1 MTTTITPSLAE
12 QQIADFHEDGY
23 LIVRNVLSAKEVD
36 ELRRIVQQEVIRDA
50 YPSRLKYP
58 QSAKYTV
65 SGNRLAEPGLTAIAE
80 HPTVVGAVESVLGQ
94 PAYLTAYVAYLRTPG
109 DKGAGAHCDYKRWR
123 PVGSSMNWV
132 FAIIPLTD
140 FNAEYGPFLVSP
152 KSHKLT
158 QIIDKDAH
166 ILDLN
171 RPDAEQL
178 APFIDPEL
186 KAGDLLVVNE
196 HVWHKAP
203 AGTTTE
209 DRCGIFNKYCAVNA
223 PPAAGYYPYTPAALD
238 ALSDNGKRLIPV
250 CFDKPI
256 TTTHLL
262 IEDSSTQESKFLLHC
277 DVEAEGWKLPGGEG
291 WEEEKLVG
299 WDVGARIGSLQ
310 EITKTQ
316 LGLDVPWMSYIEDVE
331 SENGICRIYGFS
343 DENLDLNTLANNGY
357 DWFTKS
363 EMQQRLGERDA
374 TCRAVDTWQR
384 ADIIRGKGK
393 ACHQMRHQFDL

>member
-1 MTTTITPSLAE
+1 MTTAITPSLTE
-12 QQIADFHEDGY
+12 QQIADYHEDGY
-23 LIVRNVLSAKEVD
+23 IIVRNVLSAKEAD
-36 ELRRIVQQEVIRDA
+36 ELRRVVQQEVKRDA
-50 YPSRLKYP
+50 YPSTLKYP
-58 QSAKYTV
+58 QPAKYTV
-65 SGNRLAEPGLTAIAE
+65 SGNRLAAPGLTAIAE
-80 HPTVVGAVESVLGQ
+80 HPTVIGAVESVLAQ

-140 FNAEYGPFLVSP
+140 FDAAYGPFLVSP
-152 KSHKLT
+152 KSHKLM
-158 QIIDKDAH
+158 QIINPDAR
-166 ILDLN
+166 ILDLT
-171 RPDAEQL
+171 RPDAKQL

-223 PPAAGYYPYTPAALD
+223 PPAAGYYPYNPTALD
-238 ALSDNGKRLIPV
+238 ALNDDGKRLVPI

-256 TTTHLL
+256 TTTRLL
-262 IEDSSTQESKFLLHC
+262 VEDTSTQESKFLLCH
-277 DVEAEGWKLPGGEG
+277 DEKTASWGLPGGEG

-299 WDVGARIGSLQ
+299 WDVGARIGSMQ
-310 EITKTQ
+310 ELAKTQ
-316 LGLDVPWMSYIEDVE
+316 LDLEVSWMSYIADVE
-331 SENGICRIYGFS
+331 EENGICRVYGFS
-343 DENLDLNTLANNGY
+343 DENLDLDTLADRGCG
-357 DWFTKS
+357 WFTRS
-363 EMQQRLGERDA
+363 ELQKRLGESDA
-374 TCRAVDTWQR
+374 ICHTVDTWHQ

-393 ACHQMRHQFDL
+393 ACHQSRHQFE

>member
-1 MTTTITPSLAE
+1 MTTTKTPSLTK
-12 QQIADFHEDGY
+12 QQITDFHEDGY
-23 LIVRNVLSAKEVD
+23 LIVRNALSAKEA
-36 ELRRIVQQEVIRDA
+36 EKLRRVVQQQVIREA

-58 QSAKYTV
+58 KPAKYTV
-65 SGNRLAEPGLTAIAE
+65 SGNRLADPELAAIAE
-80 HPTVVGAVESVLGQ
+80 HPTVIDAVESVLGQ

-109 DKGAGAHCDYKRWR
+109 DTGAGAHCDYKRWR

-140 FNAEYGPFLVSP
+140 FDSAFGPFLVAP
-152 KSHKLT
+152 KSHQLA
-158 QIIDKDAH
+158 QVIDPDAH

-171 RPDAEQL
+171 RPDAKQL

-223 PPAAGYYPYTPAALD
+223 PPAAGYYPYNPAALE
-238 ALSDNGKRLIPV
+238 ALSDDSKRLIPV

-256 TTTHLL
+256 TTTRLL
-262 IEDSSTQESKFLLHC
+262 IENTSTQESKFLLHH
-277 DVEAEGWKLPGGEG
+277 DAETADWELPGGEG

-316 LGLDVPWMSYIEDVE
+316 LGLDVPWMSYIEDIE
-331 SENGICRIYGFS
+331 SEDGINRVYGFS
-343 DENLDLNTLANNGY
+343 DGNLNLDALANNGY
-357 DWFTKS
+357 DWLTKA
-363 EMQQRLGERDA
+363 ELQQRLGESA
-374 TCRAVDTWQR
+374 AICRTVDTWQQP
-384 ADIIRGKGK
+384 DVIRGKGK
-393 ACHQMRHQFDL
+393 ACNQSRTQFE

>member
-1 MTTTITPSLAE
+1 MTMTIKPSLSE
-12 QQIADFHEDGY
+12 QQIVDYHEDGY
-23 LIVRNVLSAKEVD
+23 LIVRNVLSAKEAD
-36 ELRRIVQQEVIRDA
+36 ELRRVVQQEVMRDA
-50 YPSRLKYP
+50 YPSTLKYP
-58 QSAKYTV
+58 QPAKYTV
-65 SGNRLAEPGLTAIAE
+65 SGNRLADPGLTAIAE
-80 HPTVVGAVESVLGQ
+80 HPMVVGAVESVLSQ

-140 FNAEYGPFLVSP
+140 FDVEHGPFLVSP

-158 QIIDKDAH
+158 QVIDKDAH
-166 ILDLN
+166 ILDLT
-171 RPDAEQL
+171 RPDAKQL

-223 PPAAGYYPYTPAALD
+223 PPAAGYYPYNPAALD
-238 ALSDNGKRLIPV
+238 ALSDDGKRLIPI

-256 TTTHLL
+256 TTTRLL
-262 IEDSSTQESKFLLHC
+262 IEDTSSQESKFLLHC
-277 DVEAEGWKLPGGEG
+277 DGEWKLPGGEG

-310 EITKTQ
+310 EIAKTQ
-316 LGLDVPWMSYIEDVE
+316 LGLDVLWMSYIEDVE
-331 SENGICRIYGFS
+331 AEDGSCRVYGFS
-343 DENLDLNTLANNGY
+343 DDTLNLDALASDGY

-363 EMQQRLGERDA
+363 ELQQRLGESNA
-374 TCRAVDTWQR
+374 IYRAVDTWHQ
-384 ADIIRGKGK
+384 ADIVRGKGK
-393 ACHQMRHQFDL
+393 ACHQSRIQFE

>member
-1 MTTTITPSLAE
+1 MTIAITPSLSE
-12 QQIADFHEDGY
+12 QQIADYHEDGY
-23 LIVRNVLSAKEVD
+23 LIVRNVLSRKEAD

-50 YPSRLKYP
+50 YPSTLKYP

-80 HPTVVGAVESVLGQ
+80 HPTVIGAVESVLGQ

-140 FNAEYGPFLVSP
+140 FDADYGPFLVSP

-158 QIIDKDAH
+158 QVIDKDAH
-166 ILDLN
+166 ILDLT
-171 RPDAEQL
+171 RPDAKQL

-223 PPAAGYYPYTPAALD
+223 PPAAGYYPYNSAAWN
-238 ALSDNGKRLIPV
+238 ALSDDGKRLIPV

-256 TTTHLL
+256 TTARLL
-262 IEDSSTQESKFLLHC
+262 IEDSSSQESKFLLHRNG
-277 DVEAEGWKLPGGEG
+277 EWKLPGGEG
-291 WEEEKLVG
+291 WEEKKLVG

-310 EITKTQ
+310 ELAKTQ
-316 LGLDVPWMSYIEDVE
+316 LDLEVSWMSYIEDVE
-331 SENGICRIYGFS
+331 EEDGICRIYGLS
-343 DENLDLNTLANNGY
+343 DADLDLDGLANNGY
-357 DWFTKS
+357 DWLTKS
-363 EMQQRLGERDA
+363 EMQQRLGESD
-374 TCRAVDTWQR
+374 TLCHTVDTWHQ

-393 ACHQMRHQFDL
+393 ACHQSRQQFE